1 MPILP
6 VDEQFV
12 RQCGDLTGP
21 LTCES
26 ASATNAELCETFI
39 QVRSCRDQLTVIGI
53 AEAVASVRDGRA
65 CLAPRAHC
73 PRERIASVVPFSVA
87 TRIASFAARGSYT
100 VPSGRVDCQLQAL
113 YCGLVAAAPLT
124 QFKDLWTNFAPIR
137 HFQVGTMKCTVV
149 TLVHIVAVARCRTPR
164 RPAIHESRD
173 AIRKWLPAAGRMSSM
188 DHSPCKQKQYE
199 RQDASQQSGEHCR
212 HWWTPVQY
220 PEQQTASKGGR
231 STCHVSFALSAAALA
246 NVVD

>member
-12 RQCGDLTGP
+12 RQCGDLSGP

-39 QVRSCRDQLTVIGI
+39 EVRSCGDQLTVIGI

-65 CLAPRAHC
+65 RLPTRAHC

-100 VPSGRVDCQLQAL
+100 VPSGRGDRQLQAL
-113 YCGLVAAAPLT
+113 YCSLVAAAPLT
-124 QFKDLWTNFAPIR
+124 QLKDLWAELAPIR
-137 HFQVGTMKCTVV
+137 HFEIGTMKGAVV
-149 TLVHIVAVARCRTPR
+149 TPVHIVAVARCRTPR
-164 RPAIHESRD
+164 RPAIHEPGN
-173 AIRKWLPAAGRMSSM
+173 AIREWLPAAGRMSSI
-188 DHSPCKQKQYE
+188 DHWPCTQKQYE
-199 RQDASQQSGEHCR
+199 RQDASPQSGEHCR
-212 HWWTPVQY
+212 HWWTPV
-220 PEQQTASKGGR
+220 
-231 STCHVSFALSAAALA
+231 
-246 NVVD
+246 